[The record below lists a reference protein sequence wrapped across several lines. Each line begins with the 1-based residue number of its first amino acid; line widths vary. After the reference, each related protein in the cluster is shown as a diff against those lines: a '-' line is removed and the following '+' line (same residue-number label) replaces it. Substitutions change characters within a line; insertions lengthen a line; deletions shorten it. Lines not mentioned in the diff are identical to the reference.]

1 MKAIKIGLQ
10 ASLLALTIASSS
22 LVLAQARTDS
32 TGSTS
37 NQAEDKKTTTTTTT
51 QQTETKDQA
60 GANSQAGTNG
70 QTSANGQAGTMAKT
84 DAASQ
89 KTKLPVILFLVPT
102 ERSNRDISTKNGCWA
117 KFYGGTNYT
126 GDMLNL
132 IGPVSI
138 DDMNKVGPFGID
150 WKNKIRSLETG
161 KAATLT
167 VYDNV
172 NYRDQVGQFNPGRKV
187 SEVSKVVG
195 FFDEFSSVKLTCSK
209 K

>member
-1 MKAIKIGLQ
+1 LKRIGRLWNDIRYSLWFIPSVILAVATALAIAAIEL
-10 ASLLALTIASSS
+10 
-22 LVLAQARTDS
+22 DS
-32 TGSTS
+32 TISADTLAKWPKLFGASADGARIVLQVVSSAMITV
-37 NQAEDKKTTTTTTT
+37 
-51 QQTETKDQA
+51 A
-60 GANSQAGTNG
+60 GLTFSIT
-70 QTSANGQAGTMAKT
+70 
-84 DAASQ
+84 
-89 KTKLPVILFLVPT
+89 ILIL
-102 ERSNRDISTKNGCWA
+102 SLA
-117 KFYGGTNYT
+117 GTNYT